1 MSSLKQ
7 QLITGVT
14 YTAIAKYSGILI
26 SIIVTAVLARLLP
39 PEDFGVMAIAS
50 VIINFFGIFTNI
62 GFSAAIIQYKDL
74 TSHDLSNIHT
84 FTIWLGGILTIA
96 FFGSSWLIA
105 AFYHDSQLILLCQ
118 LLSISL
124 FFSAAAIVPN
134 NLFYRDKDFRFIAW
148 RTFGIQL
155 VCGIISIAAALFGM
169 GIYTLV
175 LQPILSS
182 LLIYVVSLHRYPQSF
197 RWTLGIS
204 SIRKIWSYSFY
215 QFLFGIVNYFTRNL
229 DKLLIG
235 NDLGMKQLGYYEKS
249 YRLMMLPVQNIT
261 YVLSSVMHPV
271 LSDLQNNKL
280 QLSVGHERIVRLL
293 ALIGFPLS
301 VLLYFCAPELVILFF
316 GNQWEASIPVFRI
329 LSISVAAQ
337 LVLSSSG
344 SFFQTAGDTKNMFW
358 CGIFSMTTTIICLLI
373 GVYYFKTLQAT
384 AWLIVAS
391 FYISFVQNYYVM
403 YTKIFIKGIINF
415 YSQLIS
421 PLRLSIILIIINYLI
436 STFTIVSS
444 LILSL
449 SIKVILSLGIS
460 VGYLHFTNE
469 PIWIELFN
477 TYLKRNKN

>member
-1 MSSLKQ
+1 MSNLRQ
-7 QLITGVT
+7 QLISGVA
-14 YTAIAKYSGILI
+14 YTAIAKYSGIII
-26 SIIVTAVLARLLP
+26 SLIVTAVLARLLSP
-39 PEDFGVMAIAS
+39 KDFGIMAIAS

-74 TSHDLSNIHT
+74 SSRDLSNIHS
-84 FTIWLGGILTIA
+84 FTIWFGLLLSIA
-96 FFGSSWLIA
+96 FFASSWLIA
-105 AFYHDSQLILLCQ
+105 AFYHDSELIPLCQ

-148 RTFGIQL
+148 RTFWIQTI
-155 VCGIISIAAALFGM
+155 CGIVSIAAALLGM
-169 GIYTLV
+169 GIYTLT

-182 LLIYVVSLHRYPQSF
+182 FLIYAVSLRRYPQAF
-197 RWTLGIS
+197 RWTWGLE
-204 SIRKIWSYSFY
+204 SIRKIWNYSLF

-235 NDLGMKQLGYYEKS
+235 DVLGMKQLGYYEKS

-271 LSDLQNNKL
+271 LSDLQNDK
-280 QLSVGHERIVRLL
+280 QHMSIAHEHTIRLL

-301 VLLYFCAPELVILFF
+301 VLLYFCSTELVILFF
-316 GNQWEASIPVFRI
+316 GNQWLPSLPIFRV
-329 LSISVAAQ
+329 LSLSVGFQ

-344 SFFQTAGDTKNMFW
+344 SFFQALGDTRRMFW

-373 GVYYFKTLQAT
+373 GLYYYKTLQAT

-391 FYISFVQNYYVM
+391 FCISFVQNYYVM
-403 YTKIFIKGIINF
+403 YTNIFKKEICKF

-421 PLRLSIILIIINYLI
+421 PLLLSIILAVINYFI
-436 STFTIVSS
+436 SLFTTELS

-449 SIKVILSLGIS
+449 FIKIIISLSIT

-469 PIWIELFN
+469 PTWEEIISS
-477 TYLKRNKN
+477 YSKKQ